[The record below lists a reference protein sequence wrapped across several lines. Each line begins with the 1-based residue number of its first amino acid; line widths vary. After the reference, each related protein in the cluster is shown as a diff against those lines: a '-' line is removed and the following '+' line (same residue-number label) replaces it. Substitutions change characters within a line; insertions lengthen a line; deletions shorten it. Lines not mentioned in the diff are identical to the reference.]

1 MKLKF
6 KNKWRNIVMISVVTI
21 IVLLGAV
28 YIRKLISPHN
38 INPYNVK
45 YSSGK
50 YIDGALSARESSI
63 LINNISDVI
72 NNEKLNELK
81 ILDFGAGDGRHF
93 YIIKKLANLY
103 PKINI
108 QFLAYDISEVG
119 LQNFQKTLVAEGF
132 KSYVSQD
139 FINSSEVT
147 EFKAYKVLDLK
158 KDNITVT
165 LLHVSVN
172 SAGQDITDI
181 IGKDINVIFS
191 MYGSFM
197 HIPYY
202 KNRVQMLKT
211 LAHSLD
217 GRGMIILDVPSLGGL
232 KTSQKKYNKL
242 RAEKDFKRLGDA
254 VEEGDIKMSGDE
266 IYYHITTFDEL
277 RRLAKDSGLIMKEQ
291 GITGIKS
298 PKTFN
303 EKINGADE
311 VYASLMSSLLSTGL
325 MPEKYVEDNTAY
337 IYCILEFGK

>member
-1 MKLKF
+1 MKLKS
-6 KNKWRNIVMISVVTI
+6 KNKWRNILAISIVVTL
-21 IVLLGAV
+21 VLFGAI
-28 YIRKLISPHN
+28 YSIRLISPHN

-50 YIDGALSARESSI
+50 YIDGALPARESSI
-63 LINNISDVI
+63 LINNISDII

-81 ILDFGAGDGRHF
+81 ILDFGSGDGRHF
-93 YIIKKLANLY
+93 YIIKKLSILY
-103 PKINI
+103 PELNI
-108 QFLAYDISEVG
+108 RYLAYDLSEVG
-119 LQNFQKTLVAEGF
+119 LKNFQNTLVAEGF
-132 KSYVSQD
+132 KSYVSHD

-147 EFKAYKVLDLK
+147 EFKAYKALDLK
-158 KDNITVT
+158 KDNITAT
-165 LLHVSVN
+165 LLHVSV
-172 SAGQDITDI
+172 SSVGQDITDI

-197 HIPYY
+197 SIPYY
-202 KNRVQMLKT
+202 KNRVSMLKT
-211 LAHSLD
+211 LARSLD
-217 GRGMIILDVPSLGGL
+217 KKGMIVLDTPSLGGL

-254 VEEGDIKMSGDE
+254 VEEGDIKIASDE

-303 EKINGADE
+303 KKINGADK
-311 VYASLMSSLLSTGL
+311 VYAALMSSLLSTWL
-325 MPEKYVEDNTAY
+325 VPEKYVEDNAAY